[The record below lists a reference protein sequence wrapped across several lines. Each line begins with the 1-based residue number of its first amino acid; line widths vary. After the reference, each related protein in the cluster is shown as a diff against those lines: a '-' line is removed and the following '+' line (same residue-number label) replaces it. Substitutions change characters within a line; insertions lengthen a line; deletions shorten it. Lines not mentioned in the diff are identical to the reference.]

1 MRKLSEENESID
13 NYIQEIDNWLPYSR
27 NQKKQYLENVRME
40 VLEAIRDK
48 NNSNPNIAYGDPY
61 EIAKGLSLS
70 QDWSRRS
77 SGWLFRVYAFMIDV
91 AIIVSICFTYLLFG
105 FVFIFGFELNQALN
119 LQNIKEAIEILRD
132 QTEIISF
139 PITILLFLIYVLGAF
154 IIYSAY
160 FVVLEKSYSCTLG
173 KKILR
178 LQAVDKSGVKLTWK
192 QSIFRNITKLPGI
205 VEFLVFDIILGVLFT
220 KEGEERHGKATDI
233 LTETKIVRIKLD
245 TEVLSNE

>member
-13 NYIQEIDNWLPYSR
+13 NYIQEIDNWLPYSI
-27 NQKKQYLENVRME
+27 NQKKPYLENVRME
-40 VLEAIRDK
+40 VLEAIRDT

-70 QDWSRRS
+70 QDWNRRS

-91 AIIVSICFTYLLFG
+91 AIIVSLCFTYLLVG
-105 FVFIFGFELNQALN
+105 FVFIFGFELQQALN
-119 LQNIKEAIEILRD
+119 LENTTEA
-132 QTEIISF
+132 
-139 PITILLFLIYVLGAF
+139 TILLFLIYVLGAF

-160 FVVLEKSYSCTLG
+160 FIVLEKSYSCTLG

-245 TEVLSNE
+245 TEGPSNE

>member
-1 MRKLSEENESID
+1 VRKLSEENESID
-13 NYIQEIDNWLPYSR
+13 NYIQEIDNWLPYSI
-27 NQKKQYLENVRME
+27 NQKKPYLENVRME
-40 VLEAIRDK
+40 VLEAIRDT

-70 QDWSRRS
+70 QDWNRRS

-91 AIIVSICFTYLLFG
+91 AIIVSLCFTYLLVG
-105 FVFIFGFELNQALN
+105 FVFIFGFELQQALN
-119 LQNIKEAIEILRD
+119 LENTTEA
-132 QTEIISF
+132 
-139 PITILLFLIYVLGAF
+139 TILLFLIYVLGAF

-160 FVVLEKSYSCTLG
+160 FIVLEKSYSCTLG

-245 TEVLSNE
+245 TEGPSNE